1 MRAGSREYET
11 IVQVVWDPD
20 DEPGTITRDGRRWIV
35 RTDRPLSVRL
45 ASRAGHAPTSTV
57 WADCVA
63 ADDTD
68 DMFRHRLTSGSALH
82 DQATAVAVAATE
94 GLYDHAVRLP
104 PQLDLFRNANPVPHP
119 PTIGFGDGDRWPVA
133 LTGWEQSDLRRQFDN
148 ADRALRDVIERCAS
162 ALRDLHGRPRG
173 DGSVTGLGNA
183 AHSLIDAAA
192 AVAALGKA
200 SDAAEHRHWTAGQP
214 TCVDPATGTQ
224 YVGGD
229 ELPSTPDEGAAA
241 DGD

>member
-1 MRAGSREYET
+1 MERTLTLTTDERG
-11 IVQVVWDPD
+11 IQQVPAYL
-20 DEPGTITRDGRRWIV
+20 P
-35 RTDRPLSVRL
+35 SNY
-45 ASRAGHAPTSTV
+45 
-57 WADCVA
+57 
-63 ADDTD
+63 
-68 DMFRHRLTSGSALH
+68 
-82 DQATAVAVAATE
+82 AVASVE
-94 GLYDHAVRLP
+94 PDPYGDDHAVRLP

-162 ALRDLHGRPRG
+162 ALRDLHGRPDYG
-173 DGSVTGLGNA
+173 GSVTGLGNA

-229 ELPSTPDEGAAA
+229 ELPPTPDEGAAA